1 MTYSYWYLIF
11 GGKIYQFSIYSLLTV
26 RCISLRLATIRTMAT
41 TGKSQFALVHWIEDD
56 QVSVVTTRAT
66 VEGYKAEVGTIV
78 KMKWKKEKIPY
89 DVEVLKLSGMVDQHV
104 YLLELPAVANTVAIQ
119 YSTGT

>member
-1 MTYSYWYLIF
+1 M
-11 GGKIYQFSIYSLLTV
+11 
-26 RCISLRLATIRTMAT
+26 RCISLRLATIRTMAA
-41 TGKSQFALVHWIEDD
+41 TGKSQLALVHWIEDD

-66 VEGYKAEVGTIV
+66 VEGYKAEVEAIV

-104 YLLELPAVANTVAIQ
+104 YLL
-119 YSTGT
+119 